1 MPSIPSGYSEDTEV
15 LTSHGWVFIK
25 DTTDRDLFF
34 TMDPHTNKIKLQ
46 KRQGYSEQYYEGY
59 MLLFD
64 SSKVNLLIT
73 PEQNTLL
80 AYYKTRNST
89 HEEPMYQTIKA
100 QDINK
105 SRHYWFKRSGLW
117 KGIKKEKFNLSGYI
131 HNDGRKNV
139 LIPEKKISMD
149 NWLAFM
155 GYWLSEGSLSKNKCK
170 RGGYEYNITVS
181 QKKHF
186 KKMAICIKSL
196 GFSTHCLNSG
206 ISFTNKQIYLYLK
219 KFGKCHEKFIPNELK
234 QLCPKQLNILFNAL
248 MLGDGSNIQGKNGSH
263 KVTYYTTSKKLSDDM
278 QELCLK
284 IGLATTVYKDDRR
297 GTKNTKGF
305 NYNHIC
311 YQVRIKGTQST
322 PADKISV
329 PYSAK
334 KEIEYK
340 GKIYSLKIPGYLLM
354 IQREGKSCW
363 GC

>member
-1 MPSIPSGYSEDTEV
+1 
-15 LTSHGWVFIK
+15 
-25 DTTDRDLFF
+25 
-34 TMDPHTNKIKLQ
+34 
-46 KRQGYSEQYYEGY
+46 
-59 MLLFD
+59 
-64 SSKVNLLIT
+64 
-73 PEQNTLL
+73 
-80 AYYKTRNST
+80 
-89 HEEPMYQTIKA
+89 
-100 QDINK
+100 
-105 SRHYWFKRSGLW
+105 
-117 KGIKKEKFNLSGYI
+117 
-131 HNDGRKNV
+131 
-139 LIPEKKISMD
+139 
-149 NWLAFM
+149 
-155 GYWLSEGSLSKNKCK
+155 
-170 RGGYEYNITVS
+170 
-181 QKKHF
+181 
-186 KKMAICIKSL
+186 
-196 GFSTHCLNSG
+196 
-206 ISFTNKQIYLYLK
+206 
-219 KFGKCHEKFIPNELK
+219 
-234 QLCPKQLNILFNAL
+234 

-363 GC
+363 SC